1 MIKKMRRKLIFT
13 NMLLLTAMLLV
24 VLFSAFSSSA
34 QTVRQNTN
42 DVLYRVIDREYS
54 LPGWPQLPG
63 TELSEPSLPY
73 FTVQVDRSNT
83 VFLTAST
90 YTELENS
97 DTLLEIVRLAL
108 EDNRQSGAVKGYNL
122 RYLREDDVLFT
133 RIAFVDTS
141 SEQSTLKNMFVDF
154 LQIGLISLVALFAL
168 SCLLAWWAVRPAAH
182 AFRRQKEFMANAS
195 HELKTPLT
203 VILTNSDLL
212 RNEEGVSADTARRAE
227 HIHTESVRMKALVE
241 EMLLLERA
249 DSMAHKAP
257 HETLDLADAVTES
270 ALLFETVAYEKGKSL
285 RYDVAS
291 PLPVTGDRD
300 KLERLAA
307 ILLDNAVKYGAEGR
321 EIRLTCRRAD
331 NRAVLSVENYGKVIP
346 KKELRHL
353 FDRFYRADRARTG
366 ESGFGLGLSIA
377 EAIVS
382 EHRGRIRAESDARST
397 RFIVTL
403 PLTHKPTKGE

>member
-133 RIAFVDTS
+133 A
-141 SEQSTLKNMFVDF
+141 
-154 LQIGLISLVALFAL
+154 
-168 SCLLAWWAVRPAAH
+168 
-182 AFRRQKEFMANAS
+182 
-195 HELKTPLT
+195 PL
-203 VILTNSDLL
+203 
-212 RNEEGVSADTARRAE
+212 
-227 HIHTESVRMKALVE
+227 
-241 EMLLLERA
+241 
-249 DSMAHKAP
+249 
-257 HETLDLADAVTES
+257 
-270 ALLFETVAYEKGKSL
+270 
-285 RYDVAS
+285 
-291 PLPVTGDRD
+291 
-300 KLERLAA
+300 
-307 ILLDNAVKYGAEGR
+307 
-321 EIRLTCRRAD
+321 
-331 NRAVLSVENYGKVIP
+331 
-346 KKELRHL
+346 
-353 FDRFYRADRARTG
+353 
-366 ESGFGLGLSIA
+366 
-377 EAIVS
+377 
-382 EHRGRIRAESDARST
+382 
-397 RFIVTL
+397 
-403 PLTHKPTKGE
+403 

>member
-34 QTVRQNTN
+34 QTVRQNTT

-63 TELSEPSLPY
+63 AELSEPSLPY
-73 FTVQVDRSNT
+73 FTVQIDPSHT
-83 VFLTAST
+83 VYLTAST
-90 YTELENS
+90 YTKLENS

-108 EDNRQSGAVKGYNL
+108 EDGRKSNTVTGYNL
-122 RYLREDDVLFT
+122 RYLREDDALFT

-141 SEQSTLKNMFVDF
+141 AEQATLRNMFWNF
-154 LQIGLISLVALFAL
+154 LQIALISLVVLFAL
-168 SCLLAWWAVRPAAH
+168 SFLLAWWAVRPAAH
-182 AFRRQKEFMANAS
+182 AFRRQTEFMANAS

-212 RNEEGVSADTARRAE
+212 RNEEGISMDTARRAE
-227 HIHTESVRMKALVE
+227 HIHTESVRMKELVE

-249 DSMAHKAP
+249 DSMAQKAP
-257 HETLDLADAVTES
+257 HKTLDLGDAVMES
-270 ALLFETVAYEKGKSL
+270 ALLFETVAYEKGKTL
-285 RYDVAS
+285 LYDIEPGLTVE
-291 PLPVTGDRD
+291 GDEQ

-321 EIRLTCRRAD
+321 EIRLTCRRGD
-331 NRAVLSVENYGKVIP
+331 NRAVLCVENYGSLIP

-366 ESGFGLGLSIA
+366 ENGFGLGLSIA
-377 EAIVS
+377 EAIVR
-382 EHRGRIRAESDARST
+382 EHRGKIRAESDARST

-403 PLTHKPTKGE
+403 PFAHKPTKGE